1 MSRVTGEKSAEVQC
15 IVRSFIRSLPTRN
28 THRDNLV
35 LFYDTNL
42 KKLSKLQG
50 DSVFLSFCFYHHL
63 IAKFQITLLFGEE
76 RNICMIARMMIFVG
90 TLFKSRTNLM
100 NLLTSSN
107 GGRNLLQR
115 HHLVIGRRWNV
126 RIDELLLAP
135 RLSHQIRDRHETPS
149 HVS

>member
-1 MSRVTGEKSAEVQC
+1 MSRVTGENSAEVQC
-15 IVRSFIRSLPTRN
+15 IVRSFVHSLPTRN

-76 RNICMIARMMIFVG
+76 RNICMIARMLIFVG
-90 TLFKSRTNLM
+90 TLFRCDK
-100 NLLTSSN
+100 
-107 GGRNLLQR
+107 
-115 HHLVIGRRWNV
+115 
-126 RIDELLLAP
+126 AP
-135 RLSHQIRDRHETPS
+135 L
-149 HVS
+149 